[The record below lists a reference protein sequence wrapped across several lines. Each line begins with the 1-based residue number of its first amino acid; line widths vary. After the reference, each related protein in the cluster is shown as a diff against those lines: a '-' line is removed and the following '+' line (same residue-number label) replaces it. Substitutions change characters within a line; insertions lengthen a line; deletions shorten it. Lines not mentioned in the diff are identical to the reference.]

1 MSKMNR
7 RDFGKL
13 FALSLTGAA
22 TGVIGAPSVLKASSK
37 RVLVIGGG
45 FGGATAARYVKK
57 FDPSIDVTL
66 VEPKTTFHT
75 CPFSNWVIGGIKDMK
90 EIGHSFK
97 PMSDVHNVN
106 VIHDVVTEIDPMKNV
121 AKTKGGQTLAY
132 DRAIV
137 SPGVDFK
144 WDAVEG
150 YDMEASKV
158 MPHAYHAG
166 PQTELLRDQLHSMKK
181 GGVVILHA
189 PPNPFRC
196 PPGPYERASLI
207 AYYLKKNNPTG
218 KVIILDEKEKFSKQA
233 LFQQGWGKLY
243 GDLIEWRSG
252 SSGGSVTRVD
262 TKSMS
267 LETEFGMEKGDVIN
281 FIPPQHAG
289 KVARD
294 SGLTNDS
301 GWCPINQQ
309 TFESTIHANIHVIG
323 DACIAGKMPKSGF
336 AASSQAK
343 IAALAVTDLMNG
355 RSTQPP
361 SLANTCYSLIG
372 EKYAISVAAVYK
384 LSPKGIVGIKGA
396 GGLTPMDAS
405 EQQLSAEALYAVGW
419 YDSLSKDIWG

>member
-66 VEPKTTFHT
+66 VEPKTTFYT

-97 PMSDVHNVN
+97 TMNDVHNVN

-150 YDMEASKV
+150 YDMEAAKV

-207 AYYLKKNNPTG
+207 AHYLKKNNPTG

-372 EKYAISVAAVYK
+372 ENYAISVAAVYK

>member
-1 MSKMNR
+1 MNR

-207 AYYLKKNNPTG
+207 AHYLKKNNPSG

>member
-207 AYYLKKNNPTG
+207 AHYLKKNNPTG

-233 LFQQGWGKLY
+233 LFQQGWAKLY

>member
-1 MSKMNR
+1 MNR

>member
-1 MSKMNR
+1 MNR

-207 AYYLKKNNPTG
+207 AHYLKKNNPTG

-233 LFQQGWGKLY
+233 LFQQGWAKLY